1 MKKNLI
7 NQTLTTFQLM
17 KYEVKI
23 KNFQRHVLFP
33 KITPLRPNI
42 KDVKKPKKK
51 IERREERV
59 EGKREFWKGKRER
72 SE

>member
-1 MKKNLI
+1 
-7 NQTLTTFQLM
+7 M

-42 KDVKKPKKK
+42 KDVKMPKKK

-59 EGKREFWKGKRER
+59 EGKREFLWGKRER
-72 SE
+72 RGLTGGLTQSNNLCSS